1 MARPM
6 PADRSAAP
14 TTLVTGTAGFIG
26 RHLVDALADRGHAVI
41 AVDVAGTPWRDD
53 VRWETGDV
61 RDLPRLTAL
70 CEGVDTVV
78 HNASLVHTRRNMEGL
93 VWEVNHRGTLNVLE
107 ACRAAGVGRLV
118 YMSSASVVY
127 QGGDI
132 EDGDERLPYSTISQA
147 PYADSKIAAE
157 REVLAQS
164 GEGGV
169 ATCALRPH
177 VVFGPH
183 DQRLLPALLQRAR
196 AGKLKVGVGR
206 DDKLSDF
213 TYVDNLVDATL
224 AAIERLAPGSP
235 VAGQAYFIT
244 NGEPMAFFA
253 FVDAVLV
260 ALGLPKTRGRVPF
273 AVAYPVAAV
282 KEAWDTLRGGSLGN
296 EGSFSRFTVRYLCTH
311 HYFSIAKAQRDLGYA
326 PRVRVAEGIERTVT
340 ALRASGAW

>member
-1 MARPM
+1 MT
-6 PADRSAAP
+6 AAP
-14 TTLVTGTAGFIG
+14 STVLITGTSGFVG
-26 RHLVDALADRGHAVI
+26 RHLVDAFADRGHTVV
-41 AVDVAGTPWRDD
+41 AVDIGGEPWRDD
-53 VRWETGDV
+53 VRWEKGDV
-61 RDLPRLTAL
+61 RDRDRLTAL

-78 HNASLVHTRRNMEGL
+78 HNASVVHTRKNMESL
-93 VWEVNHRGTLNVLE
+93 VWDVNHGGTRNVLA
-107 ACRAAGVGRLV
+107 ACRSAGVGRLV

-127 QGGDI
+127 QGVDL
-132 EDGDERLPYSTISQA
+132 ENGDERLPYSTISQA

-157 REVLAQS
+157 KEVLAAS

-169 ATCALRPH
+169 VTCALRPH

-213 TYVDNLVDATL
+213 TYIDNLVDATVT
-224 AAIERLAPGSP
+224 AAERLAPGSP

-260 ALGLPKTRGRVPF
+260 ALGLPKTRGRIPF
-273 AVAYPVAAV
+273 AVAYPVAAI
-282 KEAWDTLRGGSLGN
+282 KEAWDTLKGGSLGN

-311 HYFSIAKAQRDLGYA
+311 HWFSIAKAQRDLDYV
-326 PRVRVAEGIERTVT
+326 PRVRVAEGIERTVKH
-340 ALRASGAW
+340 LRATGAW